1 IKITHV
7 DIPRISIKG
16 DWRKYIVIK
25 AYNIGLGITAAWR
38 VKKRLLFIRFR
49 ESGTLR
55 ASVANVQFSII
66 LNMQT
71 FRTTY
76 CYDSIGSFNVA
87 LKGKLLAWIV
97 RTFVNVDKL
106 LKRKHKGQ

>member
-1 IKITHV
+1 
-7 DIPRISIKG
+7 
-16 DWRKYIVIK
+16 
-25 AYNIGLGITAAWR
+25 
-38 VKKRLLFIRFR
+38 RLLFIRFR

-106 LKRKHKGQ
+106 LKRKHKGQICKAVSKAINKQSSRISRIIQG